1 MSLEK
6 LEKRLT
12 ERVEREIEKSGEDLE
27 FAQELTAGN
36 PSVSGAASSL
46 VGDSLPVKFLK
57 AGLVIAGVY
66 LAWSSLSL
74 VQFSGLV
81 YLVTGFLTA
90 KLSDYR
96 KVDWEYWFTSL
107 FWLPAVLYGVL
118 PDRVR
123 FDK

>member
-1 MSLEK
+1 MSLES
-6 LEKRLT
+6 LEKRLM
-12 ERVEREIEKSGEDLE
+12 ERVEREIEKSEEDLE
-27 FAQELTAGN
+27 FAQELMEEN

-57 AGLVIAGVY
+57 AGLVLAGVY

-74 VQFSGLV
+74 VQFMGLV